1 MEALS
6 SPLHPGPGDQD
17 PRPEVLAEW
26 VFYSCMILSPG
37 SM

>member
-17 PRPEVLAEW
+17 PRPELLVDG
-26 VFYSCMILSPG
+26 FSTSMILSPG